1 MQIGCVDNNTLT
13 IILKIYYVM
22 QINVTFSLVQTKKL
36 KQTKSY
42 QIITVTNSDK
52 EKLLGV
58 TLVYFILYF
67 YEITIEN
74 YLQFKT
80 HIQNSFSK
88 VT

>member
-1 MQIGCVDNNTLT
+1 MQIGCIDNNTLT

-74 YLQFKT
+74 YLQFET
-80 HIQNSFSK
+80 HIQNAFSK

>member
-1 MQIGCVDNNTLT
+1 
-13 IILKIYYVM
+13 M

-74 YLQFKT
+74 YLQFET

>member
-74 YLQFKT
+74 YLQFET